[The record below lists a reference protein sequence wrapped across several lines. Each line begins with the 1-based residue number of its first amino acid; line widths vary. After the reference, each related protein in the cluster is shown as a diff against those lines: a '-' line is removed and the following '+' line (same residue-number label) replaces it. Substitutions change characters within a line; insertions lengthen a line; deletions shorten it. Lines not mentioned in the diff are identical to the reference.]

1 MESMRGVLLLLVI
14 LTASVASAQ
23 GSPTPPSQDGSAGDE
38 YGEEEYERQ
47 AEKRLEGTSRVSVM
61 GGWRYAPNFTFY
73 DNYYFSS
80 ANRGLERERG
90 SIGGP
95 LLTATFGYSAT
106 EFIEVG
112 IDLFATYERILLTN
126 KPGLNTATY
135 GALVGVR
142 FQKRLELGNQVWIP
156 SVGILGGPHIAAA
169 YYDDDQAV
177 ERGSQA
183 LGFAAGATLRLSK
196 EWGFCF
202 ELRHIF
208 AGGDTEEGPYNAG
221 GSWLSVGMTYKIPW
235 VWDDKKIRG
244 RL

>member
-1 MESMRGVLLLLVI
+1 MEDMRGVLLLLVT

-23 GSPTPPSQDGSAGDE
+23 DASPPASQNSSSGDD
-38 YGEEEYERQ
+38 YGEAEYEKE
-47 AEKRLEGTSRVSVM
+47 AEKRLEGSSRIAVM

-73 DNYYFSS
+73 DHYYFKP

-95 LLTATFGYSAT
+95 LLTATFAYSVT
-106 EFIEVG
+106 DFIEVG
-112 IDLFATYERILLTN
+112 IDLFATYERMSLTN

-142 FQKRLELGNQVWIP
+142 LQKRLELGKQVWIP

-169 YYDDDQAV
+169 YYDNDQAV
-177 ERGSQA
+177 ERGMQA

-208 AGGDTEEGPYNAG
+208 AGGDSEEGPYNAG
-221 GSWLSVGMTYKIPW
+221 GSWLAVGMSYKIPW
-235 VWDDKKIRG
+235 VFDDRKIRG